1 MEPVTVDDVL
11 RELDRYDPYLA
22 DFGWALR
29 EILEMHTNHGD
40 CRHPEPN
47 EHIVCKAANRC
58 NECQTLW
65 PCRTIQ
71 AILKK
76 KELG

>member
-1 MEPVTVDDVL
+1 MEPVTVEKVL
-11 RELDRYDPYLA
+11 RELDYHHIALG

-29 EILEMHTNHGD
+29 EILQMHTNHGD

-58 NECQTLW
+58 DECQTLW
-65 PCRTIQ
+65 PCRTVE